1 MPFCLLAVCIAG
13 NRGLPFDSSL
23 AHAANVL
30 SEIAHM
36 ATVYLSVCHIRIGI
50 VSTHR
55 TIVHILTSLFLHG
68 SGTLNATE
76 SFVLLYRFG
85 TC

>member
-36 ATVYLSVCHIRIGI
+36 ATVYLSVCHIRIG
-50 VSTHR
+50 SLYTPYNCTHSHFTFFAR
-55 TIVHILTSLFLHG
+55 KRHAQCNRVICSSV
-68 SGTLNATE
+68 
-76 SFVLLYRFG
+76 
-85 TC
+85 